1 MEQFPWPSSS
11 SSCLHSHTDAMRNPG
26 TLFRHLF
33 RKCFYFFWS
42 PFRIVPT
49 VPYDSPGFH
58 TALIC
63 NFFFLSVPSLPFQST
78 ARRNKKTGSKCQKF
92 TTAHF
97 FHSDFP
103 FSTTLSG
110 APRESEMA
118 TAYSVCWP
126 AETNSPAVLLRAHKW
141 TPLAAGKQHRISCF
155 PKLKSSSQKL
165 IASCERTLLLR
176 LLSL

>member
-1 MEQFPWPSSS
+1 MEQFSWPSSS
-11 SSCLHSHTDAMRNPG
+11 SSCLHLHTDAMRNPG
-26 TLFRHLF
+26 T
-33 RKCFYFFWS
+33 CFDTCSGSASFFLVS
-42 PFRIVPT
+42 VPDRSDGPVRFPWLSHGT
-49 VPYDSPGFH
+49 N
-58 TALIC
+58 LQL
-63 NFFFLSVPSLPFQST
+63 FFLSVPSLPFQST

-141 TPLAAGKQHRISCF
+141 TPLAAGKQHRISSF